1 MNKNEHTKVPQCR
14 ASNIEGDLGTMTDI
28 IIKLKCI
35 IIKSINS
42 SKEILYI
49 LIIQSDQGITII
61 MAITNAHLEPREK
74 VMATEAET
82 KDLTE
87 EKDLTEQKPHIVMID
102 PIEEEIDILVISIH
116 LAQETNII
124 NLQNRHNIVD
134 H

>member
-1 MNKNEHTKVPQCR
+1 
-14 ASNIEGDLGTMTDI
+14 
-28 IIKLKCI
+28 
-35 IIKSINS
+35 
-42 SKEILYI
+42 
-49 LIIQSDQGITII
+49 

>member
-1 MNKNEHTKVPQCR
+1 MNRNEHTKVPQCR

-82 KDLTE
+82 NDLT
-87 EKDLTEQKPHIVMID
+87 
-102 PIEEEIDILVISIH
+102 
-116 LAQETNII
+116 
-124 NLQNRHNIVD
+124 
-134 H
+134 